1 MRVQQKAQQ
10 QGFTL
15 IELMIVIAIV
25 AILAGIGMPSYQK
38 YIKSAEFV
46 EVVNAAAIGKGKV
59 EECFQKGRAATVCVQ
74 MSNAT
79 TSGAFNTDNITSI
92 IATSTGTNN
101 VTITALTNS
110 NYDSVDYIISA
121 TNTNGLVK
129 WELPVSSSTCIAA
142 AYC

>member
-1 MRVQQKAQQ
+1 MKKQ

-25 AILAGIGMPSYQK
+25 AILAGIAMPSYQK

-46 EVVNAAAIGKGKV
+46 EVVNATAIGKAKV
-59 EECFQKGRAATVCVQ
+59 EECFQRGRTAAVCVD

-92 IATSTGTNN
+92 TATTTGDDN
-101 VTITALTNS
+101 VTITAITKAR
-110 NYDSVDYIISA
+110 YDSVDYIISA
-121 TNTNGLVK
+121 TNSSGLVK
-129 WELPVSSSTCIAA
+129 WVLPVSSSTCIAA